1 MKRFEWLVNDE
12 GKQVSVEKDT
22 GQVIGEKISVYR
34 MAQQSSRP
42 EDEAV
47 FRFLYRYLS
56 EFSNA
61 DIMAFESYIDG
72 ERFDPAGAKKGPHVS
87 IYGLFSIVLLLDT
100 RSSLRTL
107 RVGFQADLRQFVDG
121 AARKLQ
127 KVFAMMKSEHGS
139 KATPRILI
147 TRLNHCLAT

>member
-47 FRFLYRYLS
+47 YRFLYRYLS

-72 ERFDPAGAKKGPHVS
+72 ERFDPAGAKKGLMS
-87 IYGLFSIVLLLDT
+87 
-100 RSSLRTL
+100 
-107 RVGFQADLRQFVDG
+107 
-121 AARKLQ
+121 
-127 KVFAMMKSEHGS
+127 
-139 KATPRILI
+139 
-147 TRLNHCLAT
+147 